1 MAGGRG
7 EITVLRGQVRLYC
20 FVVFFDEAE
29 KSLTAQ
35 SSASESLPERMRCML
50 AHEGGV
56 RQPVVGSCASI
67 TARTLIPMLRQVAS
81 SIVER
86 EVRQV

>member
-1 MAGGRG
+1 
-7 EITVLRGQVRLYC
+7 
-20 FVVFFDEAE
+20 
-29 KSLTAQ
+29 
-35 SSASESLPERMRCML
+35 ML
-50 AHEGGV
+50 VHEGGV

-86 EVRQV
+86 GVRQV